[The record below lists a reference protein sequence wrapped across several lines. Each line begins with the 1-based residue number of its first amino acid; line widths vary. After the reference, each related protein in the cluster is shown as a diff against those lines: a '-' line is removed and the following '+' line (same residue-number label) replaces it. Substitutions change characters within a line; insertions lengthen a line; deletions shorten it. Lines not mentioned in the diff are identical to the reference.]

1 MKSSS
6 LVYIRFNF
14 REEILLWGLG
24 LNSELCLLLYLSLL
38 GLKKIYWVREM
49 WVDKSGILL
58 RENKT
63 KVVTTISNYLNNLE
77 GSRKADGELTNLC
90 AYVIYAW
97 YASQCHHHDSLPQ
110 SKSYLKIIDIS
121 YIQPSSNSITS
132 EEITNFLSH
141 TGLFEN
147 ITLASKPRVIK
158 ASPKSD
164 MAIVWIDIWDL

>member
-1 MKSSS
+1 
-6 LVYIRFNF
+6 
-14 REEILLWGLG
+14 
-24 LNSELCLLLYLSLL
+24 
-38 GLKKIYWVREM
+38 
-49 WVDKSGILL
+49 L

-90 AYVIYAW
+90 AYVIHAW
-97 YASQCHHHDSLPQ
+97 YASQYHHHDSLPQ

-132 EEITNFLSH
+132 KEITNFLSH

-147 ITLASKPRVIK
+147 ITLVSKPRVIK

-164 MAIVWIDIWDL
+164 MAIM